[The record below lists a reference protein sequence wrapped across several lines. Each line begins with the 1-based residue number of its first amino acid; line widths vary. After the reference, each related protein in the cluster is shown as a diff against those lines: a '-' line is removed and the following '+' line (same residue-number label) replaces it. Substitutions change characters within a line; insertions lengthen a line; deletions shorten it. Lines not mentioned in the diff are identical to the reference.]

1 MKIRNLPKE
10 FVLPIKFD
18 SNNIDNPFL
27 FETNDSQFKQF
38 NVFQTVVKQQ
48 LLEEIHKIDFYLN
61 KENNDKTFKL
71 SMNTLFKG
79 KDIYIKEVGTDVY
92 KLCHAV
98 LDKFERILN
107 KNK

>member
-1 MKIRNLPKE
+1 MSIL
-10 FVLPIKFD
+10 
-18 SNNIDNPFL
+18 
-27 FETNDSQFKQF
+27 QF
-38 NVFQTVVKQQ
+38 NSSENLFSNALKEKINHLFTESNIVKQQ

>member
-1 MKIRNLPKE
+1 MSIL
-10 FVLPIKFD
+10 
-18 SNNIDNPFL
+18 
-27 FETNDSQFKQF
+27 QF
-38 NVFQTVVKQQ
+38 NSSENLFSHALKEKINHLFTESNIVKQQ

-71 SMNTLFKG
+71 SRNTLFKG